1 MIKRHKLLIGFFCAL
16 LGLIVIEFY
25 IYINYGRLTKDITKL
40 SFVVSGENVEEWE
53 NMLSGAEAAAND
65 KDCIIDFVNSPKDAG
80 AEGEIELINRQLKDG
95 ANYVFVVSGFYE
107 EVYDYVESNS
117 LLGKVAFVKNG
128 DFALKSK
135 GVVTDDYSLGIDFAN
150 YILTTDDNSILIA
163 YSDDSINNRNAITG
177 IQEIFDNYGID
188 VTVKCFGNLD
198 TISDDIVLEEK
209 NGKYD
214 GVIALDSPVI
224 DAFALSQSAV
234 FGGVNIYV
242 VDNRK
247 ESVYYLDTSKIT
259 ALAYKD
265 DYAIGFITVQNYLE
279 GSTVSVKS
287 KDIPI
292 YYIVDM
298 DLLYSE
304 KLEKVL
310 FPFVK

>member
-65 KDCIIDFVNSPKDAG
+65 KDCIIDFVNSPKDSG

-107 EVYDYVESNS
+107 EVYDYVEANS

-234 FGGVNIYV
+234 FGGVSIYV